1 MKTAAMEDGA
11 APDDDAA
18 VNELRDAFRKAQ
30 AMQAR
35 SGKSQKSQRK
45 TKEKKVQS
53 VVDGRSLR
61 ATGRTEQLNVNIR
74 PELKLAITE
83 HVKSEGIKIVD
94 WVERAFEEALGMR
107 AAE

>member
-1 MKTAAMEDGA
+1 MEDGA
-11 APDDDAA
+11 AADD
-18 VNELRDAFRKAQ
+18 NEMRDAFRK
-30 AMQAR
+30 MQAKF
-35 SGKSQKSQRK
+35 GKAQKSQRK

-74 PELKLAITE
+74 PELKLAITD

-94 WVERAFEEALGMR
+94 WVEQVFEEKLGLR
-107 AAE
+107 GN

>member
-11 APDDDAA
+11 VANDDAA
-18 VNELRDAFRKAQ
+18 VNELRDAFRKAR
-30 AMQAR
+30 AMQAK

-61 ATGRTEQLNVNIR
+61 ATGRTEQFNVNMR
-74 PELKLAITE
+74 PDLKHCIAE
-83 HVKSEGIKIVD
+83 RAKAEGIPVTV
-94 WVERAFEEALGMR
+94 WVERVFEKALGN
-107 AAE
+107 

>member
-1 MKTAAMEDGA
+1 MKTAAMDDSA
-11 APDDDAA
+11 APDEDAA
-18 VNELRDAFRKAQ
+18 IYEMRDAFRKAHAKQ
-30 AMQAR
+30 SK
-35 SGKSQKSQRK
+35 SGRSQKSQRK
-45 TKEKKVQS
+45 TREKKVQS

-94 WVERAFEEALGMR
+94 WVERVFEEALGMR

>member
-1 MKTAAMEDGA
+1 MKAAAMEDGA
-11 APDDDAA
+11 PDDLAA
-18 VNELRDAFRKAQ
+18 INELRDAFRKAQ
-30 AMQAR
+30 ARQTR

-45 TKEKKVQS
+45 TREKKVQS

-83 HVKSEGIKIVD
+83 HVKSEGVKIVD
-94 WVERAFEEALGMR
+94 WVERVFEEALGMR

>member
-1 MKTAAMEDGA
+1 MD
-11 APDDDAA
+11 APDDDATI
-18 VNELRDAFRKAQ
+18 NEMRDAFRKSLAKQ
-30 AMQAR
+30 AT

-45 TKEKKVQS
+45 TREKKVQS
-53 VVDGRSLR
+53 VVDGRSLK

-94 WVERAFEEALGMR
+94 WVECVFEEALGLR
-107 AAE
+107 GN

>member
-11 APDDDAA
+11 SPDDDAA

-45 TKEKKVQS
+45 TKEKKIQS

-74 PELKLAITE
+74 PELKLAITD
-83 HVKSEGIKIVD
+83 HVKSEGVKIVD
-94 WVERAFEEALGMR
+94 WVERVFEEALGMR
-107 AAE
+107 AEQ